1 MSKSRNLRLNSAT
14 EATFTSHLILIIF
27 SLCCFLPLL
36 LIVGISLTGEKEIY
50 TTGYKFIPEAIDLQ
64 AYDYILKNPKIILR
78 AYGVTIST
86 TLLGT
91 AFGLMITAMLGYAMA
106 RKDFFLCRAVS
117 FYVFFAMIF
126 SGGLVPWY
134 IICTRILH
142 LKNKYIAM
150 VVPYLVI
157 PWFVLLMKGFF
168 NSVPRELIES
178 AKLDGCGDIGAFF
191 RVVMPISKPAMTTV
205 GLFIA
210 LHYWNDYKLAMY
222 FIQDSKMYTLQYM
235 LQQMMSN
242 LNFMRSSMASQYGI
256 SIAQNLPSESARM
269 AMCILAAGPMLV
281 IFPFFQ
287 KHFVKGITVGAV
299 KG

>member
-1 MSKSRNLRLNSAT
+1 MRKSRNLRLNSAT
-14 EATFTSHLILIIF
+14 EATFTSHLILAVF
-27 SLCCFLPLL
+27 SIACFLPLL
-36 LIVGISLTGEKEIY
+36 LILSISFTGEKEIY
-50 TTGYKFIPEAIDLQ
+50 STGYKLIPEMIDLG
-64 AYDYILKNPKIILR
+64 AYDYVLKNPMIILR
-78 AYGVTIST
+78 AYGVTIGT

-91 AFGLMITAMLGYAMA
+91 TFGLMITAMLGYTMA
-106 RKDFFLCRAVS
+106 RKDFFLSRVVS

-134 IICTRILH
+134 IICTKVLE
-142 LKNKYIAM
+142 LKNKFMGM

-191 RVVMPISKPAMTTV
+191 RVVVPISKPALTTV

-210 LHYWNDYKLAMY
+210 LHYWNDYKLALY
-222 FIQDSKMYTLQYM
+222 FIQDSKMYNLQYM

-242 LNFMRSSMASQYGI
+242 LNFMRTSMASQYGI
-256 SIAQNLPSESARM
+256 AIAKNLPSESARM